1 MLEVFMFPTGS
12 FGRMENELYWR
23 EKNKGTDIPITVE
36 ILIADVRRQ
45 LEREYIF
52 NYINRLNLETGNLID
67 FYIPGYIKVSNQ
79 DDYDNMKYYLN
90 NCTER
95 FKLGKNFYY
104 FSYELFYEFLDKLG
118 EHSNKH
124 LTPDPKI
131 ILVSYADEQICF
143 GDSIVFDLRK
153 EDRENSIS
161 ELFQFIINIAR
172 KTTEFE
178 EFKRKIFLDNSKNK
192 FIKFVK
198 NKLPDQLLSF
208 VISKF

>member
-1 MLEVFMFPTGS
+1 MFPTGS

-23 EKNKGTDIPITVE
+23 EKNKGTDIPITVG

-131 ILVSYADEQICF
+131 SRLFYAVIGCIGNSKPCVQLHKQDFDCVKLCVREILV
-143 GDSIVFDLRK
+143 DSEKVL
-153 EDRENSIS
+153 
-161 ELFQFIINIAR
+161 Q
-172 KTTEFE
+172 
-178 EFKRKIFLDNSKNK
+178 KRNVL
-192 FIKFVK
+192 
-198 NKLPDQLLSF
+198 
-208 VISKF
+208 

>member
-1 MLEVFMFPTGS
+1 MFPTGS
-12 FGRMENELYWR
+12 FGRMKNELYWR
-23 EKNKGTDIPITVE
+23 EKDKGTDIPITVG

-52 NYINRLNLETGNLID
+52 NYINRLNLETGKLID
-67 FYIPGYIKVSNQ
+67 FYIPGYIKISNQ
-79 DDYDNMKYYLN
+79 HDYDNNKYYLN
-90 NCTER
+90 NCVES
-95 FKLGKNFYY
+95 FKLGKNRY
-104 FSYELFYEFLDKLG
+104 FFSPELFDEFLDDLS

-131 ILVSYADEQICF
+131 ILVSYAHEQICF
-143 GDSIVFDLRK
+143 GDSIIFDLRQ
-153 EDRENSIS
+153 EDRKNSIS

-178 EFKRKIFLDNSKNK
+178 DFKRRIFLDNSKNQ
-192 FIKFVK
+192 FINFVK

-208 VISKF
+208 VISKL